1 MQQPYIGQIVL
12 YRLRPGQVRA
22 GQSEL
27 AAIVTRVHTR
37 LDGEALPCVDL
48 RVLVPDSLDPLVQQR
63 VMALADAVRGHCWR
77 PTDAPGVGE
86 QPQNEIKSEINNET
100 KKRGR

>member
-1 MQQPYIGQIVL
+1 MQPYVGQIVL

-37 LDGEALPCVDL
+37 PDGEDAPCVDL
-48 RVLVPDSLDPLVQQR
+48 RVFVPDSVDPLVQPR
-63 VMALADAVRGHCWR
+63 VMALSAAVRGHGWR
-77 PTDAPGVGE
+77 PTDAPGAANDE
-86 QPQNEIKSEINNET
+86 PKNEIK
-100 KKRGR
+100 KRRR

>member
-1 MQQPYIGQIVL
+1 MMQPYVGQIVL

-27 AAIVTRVHTR
+27 AAIVTRVHAR
-37 LDGEALPCVDL
+37 LDGEDAPCVDL
-48 RVLVPDSLDPLVQQR
+48 RVFVPDSVDPLVQPR
-63 VMALADAVRGHCWR
+63 VMALSENVRGHCWR
-77 PTDAPGVGE
+77 PTDAPAAVSDE
-86 QPQNEIKSEINNET
+86 PKNEKKNET

>member
-1 MQQPYIGQIVL
+1 MQPYVGQIVL

-27 AAIVTRVHTR
+27 AAIVTRVHPR
-37 LDGEALPCVDL
+37 LDGETRPCVDL
-48 RVLVPDSLDPLVQQR
+48 RVFVPDSLDPLVQQR
-63 VMALADAVRGHCWR
+63 VMALSDAVRGHCWR
-77 PTDAPGVGE
+77 PTDAP
-86 QPQNEIKSEINNET
+86 SEAAP

>member
-1 MQQPYIGQIVL
+1 MQPYIGQIVL

-27 AAIVTRVHTR
+27 AAIVTRVHAR

-48 RVLVPDSLDPLVQQR
+48 RVFVPDSLDPLVQQR

-77 PTDAPGVGE
+77 PTDAPDLTPDE
-86 QPQNEIKSEINNET
+86 PKNEIKNEI